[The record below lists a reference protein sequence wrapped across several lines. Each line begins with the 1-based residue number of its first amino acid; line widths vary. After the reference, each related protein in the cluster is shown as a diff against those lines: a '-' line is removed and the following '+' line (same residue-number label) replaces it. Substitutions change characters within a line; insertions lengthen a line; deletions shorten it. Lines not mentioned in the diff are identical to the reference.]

1 VVSRYARFCRGQRR
15 GWHIDTSVIRLV
27 VVDDEPLVRMGL
39 RMLVEDEPDI
49 ALVGEAAD
57 GVHGLAV
64 VGQQR
69 PDVVLMDVRMPVL
82 DGIETLRRVNADPA
96 LAALR
101 VVMLTSFDLDEH
113 VFDALRAGASGF
125 LLKSAEPAEM
135 LHAVRVVAAGNA
147 LLSPA
152 VTRRVIARFAGPPSG
167 RDAPKPQLSVLT
179 ERERE
184 IVGWVA
190 AGLSNDQI
198 AHRLVLSPATVR
210 THLSRAMAKMQAR
223 DRAQLVV
230 FAYQGGLPIPD

>member
-1 VVSRYARFCRGQRR
+1 
-15 GWHIDTSVIRLV
+15 VIRLV
-27 VVDDEPLVRMGL
+27 VVDDQPLVRMGL
-39 RMLVEDEPDI
+39 RMLVEDEPDV

-57 GVHGLAV
+57 GVQGLAV
-64 VGQQR
+64 VRRQR

-82 DGIETLRRVNADPA
+82 DGIEALRRVTADPA
-96 LAALR
+96 LTAVR
-101 VVMLTSFDLDEH
+101 VIMLTSFDVDEH

-135 LHAVRVVAAGNA
+135 LHAVRVVAAGEA

-152 VTRRVIARFAGPPSG
+152 VTRRVIARFAGPPGG
-167 RDAPKPQLSVLT
+167 RDAPKPQLSILT
-179 ERERE
+179 DRERE
-184 IVGWVA
+184 VVGWVA

-198 AHRLVLSPATVR
+198 AQRLVLSPATVR
-210 THLSRAMAKMQAR
+210 THLSRAMAKLHAR

>member
-1 VVSRYARFCRGQRR
+1 
-15 GWHIDTSVIRLV
+15 VIRLV
-27 VVDDEPLVRMGL
+27 VVDDQPLVRMGL
-39 RMLVEDEPDI
+39 RMLVADEPDL

-57 GVHGLAV
+57 GVQGLTV

-82 DGIETLRRVNADPA
+82 DGIEALRRIVADPA
-96 LAALR
+96 LADTR
-101 VVMLTSFDLDEH
+101 VVVLTSFDLDEY

-125 LLKSAEPAEM
+125 VLKNAEPVEM
-135 LHAVRVVAAGNA
+135 LHAVRVVAAGEA

-152 VTRRVIARFAGPPSG
+152 VTRRVIARFAGPSSG
-167 RDAPKPQLSVLT
+167 RDAPRPRLSVLT

-184 IVGWVA
+184 VVGWVA

-210 THLSRAMAKMQAR
+210 THLSRAMAKVQAR

-230 FAYQGGLPIPD
+230 FAYQAGLPIPD